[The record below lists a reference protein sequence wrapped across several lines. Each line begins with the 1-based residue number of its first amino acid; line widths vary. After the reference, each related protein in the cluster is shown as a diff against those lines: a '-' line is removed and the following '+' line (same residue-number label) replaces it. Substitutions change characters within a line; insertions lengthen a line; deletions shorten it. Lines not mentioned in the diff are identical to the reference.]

1 MSSQSL
7 TLEAV
12 TRRLEQ
18 LERAHHRLKVGFGVM
33 AIGAAGLLLMGQ
45 ASDRVTTGLLIARN
59 IETQSLMV
67 RDAAGKIRALL
78 DAEPTGPASFTLSDQ
93 EGRERAAIGVGLAGG
108 AGAIFRDQEGVIR
121 AALGV
126 SPRGRPFHVPKNGPG
141 GEDNGVP
148 RKD

>member
-12 TRRLEQ
+12 TRRLEE
-18 LERAHHRLKVGFGVM
+18 LERAHHRLKRGFGAMV
-33 AIGAAGLLLMGQ
+33 IGATGLLLMGQ
-45 ASDRVTTGLLIARN
+45 ASERLTTDTLIARN

-67 RDAAGKIRALL
+67 RDATGKIRALL
-78 DAEPTGPASFTLSDQ
+78 EVDTAGPVSLTLSDR
-93 EGRERAAIGVGLAGG
+93 EGRERASIGVGVAGSVG
-108 AGAIFRDQEGVIR
+108 AVFRDQEGAIR